1 MLFSDDHAARMLHD
15 DPEGYRRRL
24 DEYLGFG
31 RGHDGKRFARNGA
44 REYPVSPLLN
54 TVVCGDCRD
63 VLDRLPERS
72 VDLVFTSPPY
82 FNARPELGCFEDYEE
97 YLVFLKSVIEKVGR
111 VLVPGRFF
119 VLNIA
124 PVIVP
129 SERRSDESKR
139 LALPF
144 DSHRLI
150 VESGYE
156 FIEDII
162 WVKPEGAG
170 WVSGRGR
177 RFATDRNALA
187 YKPAPVT
194 EYVLVYRKQ
203 SDRLIDWFLGD
214 LQLPERTVD
223 PPRSVYPL
231 HQMGELLGVFLRC
244 LQDLW
249 MWTTNRHLV
258 GGEASQILK
267 HWGFRPVSLLTWVK
281 ERVGTGVWLRGQTE
295 HAVLAVRGK
304 PIQPL
309 KPESTLLRAPC
320 TRTHSTK
327 PDAFYELVERICPGS
342 KDEIFARRPRTGW
355 TTWGS

>member
-1 MLFSDDHAARMLHD
+1 MIPARHQDFVNMLFSDDHAARMLHD

-24 DEYLGFG
+24 DEYLAFG
-31 RGHDGKRFARNGA
+31 RVHVGKRFARNGA

-111 VLVPGRFF
+111 VLVPSRFF
-119 VLNIA
+119 VLNLA

-129 SERRSDESKR
+129 RERRSDESKR

-144 DSHRLI
+144 DSHRLF
-150 VESGYE
+150 VENGYE
-156 FIEDII
+156 FIDDII

-177 RFATDRNALA
+177 RFGADRNALA

-203 SDRLIDWFLGD
+203 SDRLIDWFLRNHPD
-214 LQLPERTVD
+214 
-223 PPRSVYPL
+223 
-231 HQMGELLGVFLRC
+231 
-244 LQDLW
+244 
-249 MWTTNRHLV
+249 
-258 GGEASQILK
+258 
-267 HWGFRPVSLLTWVK
+267 
-281 ERVGTGVWLRGQTE
+281 
-295 HAVLAVRGK
+295 
-304 PIQPL
+304 
-309 KPESTLLRAPC
+309 RA
-320 TRTHSTK
+320 
-327 PDAFYELVERICPGS
+327 LVERSKIVGDYEVTNVWQIPPAHSKVHPAVFPVVLAERVIRYYSFENDVVLDPFAGIGTVGTAALDLGRRFYLIERGRKYIDRFLEVERARFENTWLTGMSRGQDRPVGKTPGLV
-342 KDEIFARRPRTGW
+342 G
-355 TTWGS
+355 

>member
-1 MLFSDDHAARMLHD
+1 MLYD

-63 VLDRLPERS
+63 VHDRLSERP
-72 VDLVFTSPPY
+72 VDPVFTSPLY

-144 DSHRLI
+144 DSHRLF
-150 VESGYE
+150 VENGYE
-156 FIEDII
+156 FIDDII

-203 SDRLIDWFLGD
+203 SDRLIDWFLHN
-214 LQLPERTVD
+214 
-223 PPRSVYPL
+223 
-231 HQMGELLGVFLRC
+231 HQ
-244 LQDLW
+244 D
-249 MWTTNRHLV
+249 
-258 GGEASQILK
+258 
-267 HWGFRPVSLLTWVK
+267 
-281 ERVGTGVWLRGQTE
+281 
-295 HAVLAVRGK
+295 
-304 PIQPL
+304 
-309 KPESTLLRAPC
+309 RA
-320 TRTHSTK
+320 
-327 PDAFYELVERICPGS
+327 LVERS
-342 KDEIFARRPRTGW
+342 KIVGDYEVTNVWRINPAYSTPR
-355 TTWGS
+355 